1 MGKKNEDLLN
11 QAKYESA
18 NTFNQPCPHAWD
30 KDKLYQYFI
39 QHFLTVF
46 FFLGYFL
53 TSFVKNNAV
62 YILFILLIVKSV
74 FNSHKSIS
82 YQTFVS
88 CYENRNIGKYQAIT
102 PDNVLCVMFTN
113 ISQYNICINGQ
124 PAYIQFYFERSNF
137 ILAGQNLI
145 FTRQVSFILINQ
157 DLYSYFSFS
166 QIEI

>member
-102 PDNVLCVMFTN
+102 PDNALCVMFTN
-113 ISQYNICINGQ
+113 INTIYALMDNQLR
-124 PAYIQFYFERSNF
+124 F
-137 ILAGQNLI
+137 
-145 FTRQVSFILINQ
+145 SFILKGRI
-157 DLYSYFSFS
+157 LFWRAKT
-166 QIEI
+166 

>member
-113 ISQYNICINGQ
+113 ISQYSSVQ
-124 PAYIQFYFERSNF
+124 FTIQFYFGRSNF

>member
-88 CYENRNIGKYQAIT
+88 CYENRNIGKNQAIT

-113 ISQYNICINGQ
+113 ICNTIYALMDNQLR
-124 PAYIQFYFERSNF
+124 F
-137 ILAGQNLI
+137 
-145 FTRQVSFILINQ
+145 SFILKGRI
-157 DLYSYFSFS
+157 LTFHFPKLRSSF
-166 QIEI
+166 